1 MTPDFTFAA
10 DGTCLPYKKRKYSPS
25 SSPPAVQ
32 VPYILKD
39 EAGGGSDTSTNA
51 ATKSRPS
58 PKTPSKKGKKKAKTA
73 SPSSSP
79 SPEIS
84 SSLPVEGDDSALQM
98 LGQAASAS
106 SSLGNAKK
114 SRLSPQVSDVQEH
127 DSAVNAPPLPSKKKP
142 KSQLVINLT
151 RPGDD
156 LLLLPDGS
164 RLTAAQAPG
173 IGWSASEDEAL
184 SEIMSGSKSLQFCVS
199 PLRIVISILF
209 TDAHHRNYAA
219 KWGRKSS
226 SSSQPD
232 AVDWDEVA
240 RAHGRSAKEA
250 HYRWDR
256 YLNNTPRSVK
266 FHHWTEAED
275 ALIYRAVHVAQQA
288 DKSGGCPEWSAMACS
303 LPGRKGKQV
312 RERWRNC
319 LDPKLEHGPFTRED
333 DIRLWDGQKVH
344 GRKGAEIAIS
354 VFGGSRSE
362 NQVKNRWY
370 SAAFKKVVAVEFGQ
384 EACEEAFAPSPSKK
398 PRW

>member
-1 MTPDFTFAA
+1 AVTPDFTFAA
-10 DGTCLPYKKRKYSPS
+10 DGTCIPYKKRKYAPS

-32 VPYILKD
+32 VPYILR
-39 EAGGGSDTSTNA
+39 EEGGGSAGSGRKAT
-51 ATKSRPS
+51 ATKPRPS
-58 PKTPSKKGKKKAKTA
+58 PKSPANKGKKKAKTA
-73 SPSSSP
+73 DPSSSP
-79 SPEIS
+79 SSIP
-84 SSLPVEGDDSALQM
+84 SSLPVERDDSALHM
-98 LGQAASAS
+98 LGQAASSS
-106 SSLGNAKK
+106 SSLGTTKK

-127 DSAVNAPPLPSKKKP
+127 DAVKAPPLPSKKKTT
-142 KSQLVINLT
+142 KSPVVINLT

-156 LLLLPDGS
+156 LLLLPDGT

-184 SEIMSGSKSLQFCVS
+184 SKIMSG
-199 PLRIVISILF
+199 
-209 TDAHHRNYAA
+209 T

-288 DKSGGCPEWSAMACS
+288 EKNGGCPEWSAMACT

-333 DIRLWDGQKVH
+333 DVRLWDGQKVH
-344 GRKGAEIAIS
+344 GRKWAEIATS
-354 VFGGSRSE
+354 VFDGSRSE

-384 EACEEAFAPSPSKK
+384 EACEEAFAPSSSKQ